1 MESLLAWYKNR
12 SIASRSKVV
21 STSPESVLPMDMS
34 LAGMVPALMLG
45 MAFAKVGRE
54 SLRGPALLPAYELG
68 GGGGGAPQV
77 AFGPGAVSCT
87 ALSANRR
94 FFSIEIIRIS
104 AIIHPVR

>member
-1 MESLLAWYKNR
+1 
-12 SIASRSKVV
+12 
-21 STSPESVLPMDMS
+21 MDMS

-104 AIIHPVR
+104 AIIHPVRLTGITHRGIYAGPGDSEAFAARPCQP

>member
-1 MESLLAWYKNR
+1 
-12 SIASRSKVV
+12 
-21 STSPESVLPMDMS
+21 MDMS

-45 MAFAKVGRE
+45 MAFAKAGRE
-54 SLRGPALLPAYELG
+54 SLRGPALLPAYELGGG